1 MDFVHS
7 QALFASV
14 LPEILELLGQQ
25 SKWAGAYHGTKGK
38 RYNFCLSGIWL
49 CNPPSICI
57 PCNNNNPSMHFAN
70 PSISNPPPPRLQ
82 AMFAGSIPEI
92 IDLIGIRRKY
102 GGTFKV
108 TKRSVCVPAVRSD
121 Y

>member
-1 MDFVHS
+1 MFTHRLS
-7 QALFASV
+7 LHLSFLKSLSFWASKANGPG
-14 LPEILELLGQQ
+14 LTTEPKER
-25 SKWAGAYHGTKGK
+25 GTTSA
-38 RYNFCLSGIWL
+38 CLTFG
-49 CNPPSICI
+49 CVPSICI
-57 PCNNNNPSMHFAN
+57 PSNNNNPSMHFAN
-70 PSISNPPPPRLQ
+70 PSISNPPLPRLQ

-108 TKRSVCVPAVRSD
+108 TKRSVCVPAVRYD